1 MRFVCV
7 LTTAPQLTSARKL
20 AGLLLKKK
28 LAACV
33 TLIPSAESHYFW
45 KGKKEK
51 SREVQLIIKTT
62 RKQFKEIE
70 LFFKKNHPYEVPEL
84 IGFPIPFASKNY
96 SHWILSVL
104 ADD

>member
-7 LTTAPQLTSARKL
+7 FTTAPQLTFARKL
-20 AGLLLKKK
+20 AGLLIEKK

-33 TLIPSAESHYFW
+33 TLIPSVESHYFW

-62 RKQFKEIE
+62 QKQFKKIE
-70 LFFKKNHPYEVPEL
+70 RFFKKNHPYEVPEL
-84 IGFPIPFASKNY
+84 IGLPVLSASKNY
-96 SHWILSVL
+96 SSWILSVL
-104 ADD
+104 SDD